1 MTTDVPTRRVREVVS
16 DFGISATASPGK
28 YRVRIIEGNRWG
40 STGYY
45 PGEVVKRDGPKAFEV
60 GTHVY
65 FDHPT
70 FSEEWER
77 PERSVRDL
85 VGTVVSTPEWNEETQ
100 ALEADVEFAAPY
112 VALVDAIREN
122 VGMSIH
128 AFYDGEY
135 GNAPDGQ
142 YGEII
147 TAFIPSPLNSVDVV
161 TRAGAGGKIL
171 QAIES
176 ATVRK
181 PQKKEETVADTTVD
195 PAALTKLTEAV
206 SALAGAVKADRE
218 ERKAAEAAAA
228 EKEKADP
235 YDVALAVS
243 EAKLPKAYA
252 ARAVEAVKNGTDIK
266 DAIESAQA
274 ELDAV
279 LKEVGATR
287 QAPETK
293 TTVIGAPA
301 GATTSESVTVS
312 FGQVDISDDHINRL
326 MSQFA
331 GVKE

>member
-1 MTTDVPTRRVREVVS
+1 MAVETATRRVKEAVGG
-16 DFGISATASPGK
+16 FGISATTTPGK
-28 YRVRIIEGNRWG
+28 YRVRIIEGDRWG

-45 PGEVVKRDGPKAFEV
+45 PGDVIKRDGPVAFET
-60 GTHVY
+60 GTHMY

-70 FSEEWER
+70 MSDEWER

-85 VGTVVSTPEWNEETQ
+85 VGTIVSTPEWNDETRS
-100 ALEADVEFAAPY
+100 LEADVQFAAPY
-112 VALVDAIREN
+112 VPLVEAIHEN

-135 GNAPDGQ
+135 GTAPDGQ
-142 YGEII
+142 FGEII
-147 TAFIPSPLNSVDVV
+147 TALIPSPLNSVDVV

-181 PQKKEETVADTTVD
+181 PQKKEEAVADTTVD

-206 SALAGAVKADRE
+206 SALAGAVQADRE
-218 ERKAAEAAAA
+218 ERKAAAEAAA
-228 EKEKADP
+228 EQDKPDP

-252 ARAVEAVKNGTDIK
+252 ARAVEAVKNGTEVK
-266 DAIESAQA
+266 AAIESAKA

-287 QAPETK
+287 QAPGSTPA
-293 TTVIGAPA
+293 IGAPA
-301 GATTSESVTVS
+301 GKPASEA
-312 FGQVDISDDHINRL
+312 FGNFNISDEHIESL
-326 MSQFA
+326 AKQFA
-331 GVKE
+331 GIEG